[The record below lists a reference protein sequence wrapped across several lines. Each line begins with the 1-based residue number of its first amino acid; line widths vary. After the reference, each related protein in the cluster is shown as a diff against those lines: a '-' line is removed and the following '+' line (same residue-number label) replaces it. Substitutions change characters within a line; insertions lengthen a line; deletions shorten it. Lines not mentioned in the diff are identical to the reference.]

1 MSALP
6 EAYLK
11 LVLPLIDKARGFLEY
26 GESLQPFAF
35 VGMAGAAIQ
44 AEAETT
50 GDEPGLQATLSGG
63 HPIRPYYGLLGDE
76 LPVGRFDAPLAVRA
90 LLDSGSRKTRHVFVP
105 HVGSIRHEKTE
116 LDSLV
121 IVLTLAI
128 SRRSNTLAP
137 VANLSVMQRAVA
149 PPGLPIQK

>member
-90 LLDSGSRKTRHVFVP
+90 RLDPGSRKRATSSSH
-105 HVGSIRHEKTE
+105 
-116 LDSLV
+116 
-121 IVLTLAI
+121 TLAA
-128 SRRSNTLAP
+128 SGMRKP
-137 VANLSVMQRAVA
+137 NLTPSSSC
-149 PPGLPIQK
+149 